1 MSYRKGCFHPQWH
14 INDNIYNKRI
24 YKSSYQSKTIY
35 WRSKTND
42 AKLRNTPPSVQFMF
56 LYNLYVKEFISNE
69 LNKIKLSYENK
80 KKIAVTRI
88 RTWVITATTWGTNHY
103 TITAYVAEE
112 GFDPSTSGLW
122 AQHASAAPLCW
133 ELMSDICTYKHN

>member
-1 MSYRKGCFHPQWH
+1 MKIIVHE
-14 INDNIYNKRI
+14 INQIYV
-24 YKSSYQSKTIY
+24 QVVFEELWVDFGKT
-35 WRSKTND
+35 
-42 AKLRNTPPSVQFMF
+42 VV
-56 LYNLYVKEFISNE
+56 NL
-69 LNKIKLSYENK
+69 

-133 ELMSDICTYKHN
+133 KWESYNDKFKTIYYILSGLIE